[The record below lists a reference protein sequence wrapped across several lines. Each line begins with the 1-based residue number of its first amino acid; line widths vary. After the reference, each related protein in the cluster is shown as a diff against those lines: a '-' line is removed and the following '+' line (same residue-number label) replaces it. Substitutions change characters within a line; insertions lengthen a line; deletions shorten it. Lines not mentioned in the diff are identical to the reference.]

1 MITGPVGTF
10 DGEHF
15 SDPLPLLFGVP
26 PRLLIFR
33 LSVGPHLFFLLKPPT
48 LHPHYIWNWGAPF
61 AITAIVKYLLARLI
75 LQEYGSEESV
85 FLIIKISNMAD

>member
-1 MITGPVGTF
+1 MITGRVGTF

-15 SDPLPLLFGVP
+15 SDPLLFGVP

-33 LSVGPHLFFLLKPPT
+33 LSVGPRLFFLRKPPT
-48 LHPHYIWNWGAPF
+48 LHPHYIWKWGAPF

-75 LQEYGSEESV
+75 LREYGSGESV